1 MGEVGKVTVKVVPD
15 ATGFQRAIKDQL
27 NFSSLDKMGRQGG
40 ERLGQGVHSGFRN
53 TISRGKHS
61 ITGAMRDQARP
72 MAKAAGTMGKRAG
85 ESGGKAQYYGW
96 RGQTQRLLGGS
107 AGNRV
112 IQRAAQS
119 HTRTYTQTV
128 SSGLSRHHSNSNF
141 GAAAAFTLPQFGTN
155 SASGFLAMSAQTPF
169 MIKLAGAVAGV
180 GTALFAVTKAV
191 GLAASGF
198 QAYANFA
205 GYALE
210 QAGQLEQTQ
219 VALTTLLGSEKE
231 AQKLL
236 GESIQFA
243 KETPFDLPSISQGV
257 RGLKAY
263 GFATKEL
270 LPLMEDIGD
279 AAASLGVGT
288 EGIGR
293 AILAFGQLKAR
304 GTFRADEARQLT
316 ELGIPAWRYLAEA
329 MSEVEGKKVGISE
342 VMKAAEEG
350 AIKAEFAIGAMRKG
364 MQVDFGGG
372 MEAQALT
379 LLGTFEKIKDSANIG
394 LQLGIQPALGG
405 ITAQLRDVTPALES
419 FSAQIGAGLGAGI
432 SGFVDQVAGP
442 ATEALEGLGPTAA
455 RVTAKIG
462 VRFGTISKQIIES
475 VGGINSG
482 LENAIDGVTDFT
494 LGLSRAF
501 NYVAGTSKGDTTTTL
516 DDLWPD
522 KPFTPGSALLDLA
535 PGDPENAWEFN
546 KVLAKGLDYLTSGV
560 FSIGQWGQEIRD
572 VEAEAEGMVQ
582 ALGGVVAF
590 AAGQSGLTKK
600 ALSNFAPGV
609 DFGAV
614 SRGSVQEL
622 QNLIGALEASPELS
636 KFLKID
642 AQDLQV
648 QLEQALNGVDPATI
662 EARVEIDENQIIGAN
677 KLSTEL
683 PKLAAELANAGNFN
697 KRGLDIQIGD
707 LQDIK
712 TAATELRD
720 LSKLSDQKLAFAFD
734 VKPGQVEGLRERILT
749 SLKQLE
755 YSPDLKPNVPAI
767 QQGMQ
772 SVKTFFDQFGKNNK
786 VLIAAQLSP
795 SSLASFNP
803 DAIKRLLRLDEKQD
817 ILVKLGVPAGEV
829 TAFRAKLEAL
839 LRSGA
844 GGTIKVNAQVAKIDK
859 SRIDAV
865 ARNILKIPADVEL
878 NVKQQQMVADVKKT
892 LGFALGNG
900 TGFTIPGPKF
910 EEADTSAVTASL
922 ETMASEGESYGNNT
936 ALGVGQGLTDGINS
950 IVAPAGE
957 EMKTAATQ
965 PLADASGEAASLGSA
980 IAAGAAGGIMAAAG
994 QVAAAAAQMVRDAMA
1009 AARAEAQV
1017 QSPSKV
1023 TFYYGEMITQ
1033 GLVDGIVSR
1042 KKRVARAGKDVIS
1055 SLDSVGFGKKTLKP
1069 LRGLFGEADLFR
1081 RESKKASHKPGEF
1094 ADLTSSELTAAQNE
1108 IDART
1113 RFLEESSWSLEKAQ
1127 QKLDKLSTKVSDRQ
1141 AKLDKEI
1148 EARENNK
1155 KLKKKDRKAT
1165 DAQKAERKKLKQQER
1180 YLEMRGRDLNTEQW
1194 LNRKEQ
1200 KSIDDLQAALER
1212 RRAVVDASNSISDIV
1227 ADTTVD
1233 SGSDGIKSM
1242 ITDLTRQ
1249 LERGEFPA
1257 EVENQAKF
1265 AIAILKETL
1274 RKAEWKEVFAPLR
1287 DAAEID
1293 WNRTTNPASLQRSLA
1308 KQTKLFNN
1316 MTTGL
1321 QNLRDLGLSD
1331 EAVKRIAKMDPANA
1345 GKFID
1350 KLSRGGAS
1358 AVSDFNGSVAAFES
1372 ALTGFDG
1379 LTDTWTAL
1387 GQDAAQ
1393 GVTAGIV
1400 SREDDLRGA
1409 AKKMAGILT
1418 SEFRSSLG
1426 IASPSKVFAGLGGE
1440 IPNGIVQGIEQGQ
1453 MKVDAAVAGLVQV
1466 PKSVP
1471 SGVKA
1476 ARAGSDIPSARSG
1489 NTINVYPREHM
1500 NEVET
1505 ARMVERELSW
1515 RQ

>member
-119 HTRTYTQTV
+119 HTQTYTQTL
-128 SSGLSRHHSNSNF
+128 SSGLSRHHSNSNL
-141 GAAAAFTLPQFGTN
+141 GAAAAFTLPQVGTN
-155 SASGFLAMSAQTPF
+155 ALSGFLAMSAQTPF

-180 GTALFAVTKAV
+180 GAALYGVTAATR
-191 GLAASGF
+191 LAGSGF
-198 QAYANFA
+198 QAYAGFA
-205 GYALE
+205 QYALE
-210 QAGQLEQTQ
+210 QAGQLEQTK
-219 VALTTLLGSEKE
+219 VALTTLLHSEGK
-231 AQKLL
+231 AQELL
-236 GESIQFA
+236 GKSIEFA
-243 KETPFDLPSISQGV
+243 KETPFDIPSITQGV
-257 RGLKAY
+257 RQLKAY
-263 GFATKEL
+263 GFATKDL
-270 LPLMEDIGD
+270 IPLMTDIGD
-279 AAASLGVGT
+279 ASAALGLGP
-288 EGIGR
+288 EGIDR
-293 AILAFGQLKAR
+293 VIRAFGQIKAR

-316 ELGIPAWRYLAEA
+316 EAGIPAWRALSKA
-329 MSEVEGKKVGISE
+329 MSDVEGKKVGIQE
-342 VMKAAEEG
+342 VMKRAEEG
-350 AIKAEFAIGAMRKG
+350 SISASFAIRALRSQ
-364 MQVDFGGG
+364 MQQSFGGG
-372 MEAQALT
+372 MEKQALT
-379 LLGTFEKIKDSANIG
+379 FLGTMEKLKDSANIG
-394 LQLGIQPALGG
+394 LQLGIQPAMENLALTVRK
-405 ITAQLRDVTPALES
+405 ITPALEK
-419 FSAQIGAGLGAGI
+419 FSVATGVGLGAGVE
-432 SGFVDQVAGP
+432 GFADQVADPLAGALETLAPLVRDFAAELGVKFGQVGAQLIGVFQNLAPVIADASTQLLDFAETAAGIVNTLSGLP
-442 ATEALEGLGPTAA
+442 AVLDSVVPDADTPASFMTDPGKVLSFLQHYATTPNNDIQGSFLHAIGQDADSALAKVKAFGRQVTLAANDAGAEVESIFGDANLADDLERGSISALQKVYDEMKRQPGLASLLGWSDPETFKNEINEATKYITKDQLEGEVPMSIEPIISREKADTQLTKLAAQLANVGKYDDQSIGLDLNLEGLQSLNTALPEL
-455 RVTAKIG
+455 RQLQ
-462 VRFGTISKQIIES
+462 S
-475 VGGINSG
+475 
-482 LENAIDGVTDFT
+482 
-494 LGLSRAF
+494 LG
-501 NYVAGTSKGDTTTTL
+501 
-516 DDLWPD
+516 D
-522 KPFTPGSALLDLA
+522 KELQT
-535 PGDPENAWEFN
+535 
-546 KVLAKGLDYLTSGV
+546 VL
-560 FSIGQWGQEIRD
+560 
-572 VEAEAEGMVQ
+572 
-582 ALGGVVAF
+582 
-590 AAGQSGLTKK
+590 
-600 ALSNFAPGV
+600 GV
-609 DFGAV
+609 DTK
-614 SRGSVQEL
+614 EL
-622 QNLIGALEASPELS
+622 PAAKAEIEGLIKTLQYTDPLTPEVNTQRMLYDMNQMSSMFDRFQSTAERKDILIGAQIKPADLAQFRPEA
-636 KFLKID
+636 I
-642 AQDLQV
+642 
-648 QLEQALNGVDPATI
+648 
-662 EARVEIDENQIIGAN
+662 N
-677 KLSTEL
+677 KLLGVSD
-683 PKLAAELANAGNFN
+683 AN
-697 KRGLDIQIGD
+697 
-707 LQDIK
+707 
-712 TAATELRD
+712 
-720 LSKLSDQKLAFAFD
+720 
-734 VKPGQVEGLRERILT
+734 
-749 SLKQLE
+749 
-755 YSPDLKPNVPAI
+755 
-767 QQGMQ
+767 
-772 SVKTFFDQFGKNNK
+772 
-786 VLIAAQLSP
+786 LI
-795 SSLASFNP
+795 
-803 DAIKRLLRLDEKQD
+803 
-817 ILVKLGVPAGEV
+817 KLGVAPSSIAK
-829 TAFRAKLEAL
+829 FRGTLKAL
-839 LRSGA
+839 VAAGA
-844 GGTIKVNAQVAKIDK
+844 GTTVKVNAQVAKVDK
-859 SRIDAV
+859 RRIDAV

-900 TGFTIPGPKF
+900 TGFTIPDTIPGPKV

-922 ETMASEGESYGNNT
+922 ETMASEGESHGNNT

-965 PLADASGEAASLGSA
+965 PLSDASAEAAMLGSA

-994 QVAAAAAQMVRDAMA
+994 QVAAAAAQMVSDAMA